1 MEQRT
6 IRSSSGGYAKMPDRK
21 QTPDIMSE
29 LMASKVEKTRKTVKL
44 YNNKVVKMQASHRE

>member
-1 MEQRT
+1 
-6 IRSSSGGYAKMPDRK
+6 MPDRK